1 MSTVKARVSAAA
13 SVGSA
18 LLFSAAQAM
27 SSETKLSIPYSF
39 VSNSTT
45 TLLDSSSIQRSSQA
59 LSSVVHQNWS
69 AQANIRFKE
78 LARKDVMDQ
87 LTAREWAELDSL
99 SALRRQAKFPLSAD
113 QILWQRKQKAVTE
126 NLLNALKEYVEFHDF
141 QS

>member
-1 MSTVKARVSAAA
+1 MSTVKAKVSVAA

-18 LLFSAAQAM
+18 LMLSATQAM
-27 SSETKLSIPYSF
+27 SSETKLSLPYSF
-39 VSNSTT
+39 VSNSIT
-45 TLLDSSSIQRSSQA
+45 TLWDSSKVQSSSSI
-59 LSSVVHQNWS
+59 LGHVVHQTWS

-78 LARKDVMDQ
+78 LARKDVMDE

-126 NLLNALKEYVEFHDF
+126 NLLNALKVYVEFHDF
-141 QS
+141 PS